1 MAICVEVP
9 VLVHFLESLDLV
21 ILGALEVRVL
31 ERLAEGPDVGAE
43 GGQLQSV
50 HHSAHRD
57 GDLGPSLGSVAR
69 KASIALCCGVAGNP
83 GGDLG
88 DCGAAGGAAEARG
101 GVRGVGVDGAELVV
115 AELSQPT
122 RSIFSLLI

>member
-31 ERLAEGPDVGAE
+31 ERVAEGPDVGAE

-69 KASIALCCGVAGNP
+69 KGSIVLRGSRESWRRSRRLRRGRRCG
-83 GGDLG
+83 
-88 DCGAAGGAAEARG
+88 
-101 GVRGVGVDGAELVV
+101 
-115 AELSQPT
+115 
-122 RSIFSLLI
+122 

>member
-43 GGQLQSV
+43 GGQLETV
-50 HHSAHRD
+50 HHSAHRN
-57 GDLGPSLGSVAR
+57 GSFALGPGFGTSAG
-69 KASIALCCGVAGNP
+69 KASTVLRCCW
-83 GGDLG
+83 
-88 DCGAAGGAAEARG
+88 EAWGRS
-101 GVRGVGVDGAELVV
+101 RR
-115 AELSQPT
+115 T
-122 RSIFSLLI
+122 RR